1 VGKGHTGMRRK
12 LFLTYSQLCTNEGKG
27 KRKLHNFKK
36 APIWG
41 FFSMGIFVENG
52 GGQTN

>member
-1 VGKGHTGMRRK
+1 MRK
-12 LFLTYSQLCTNEGKG
+12 KWSLAYSELCTNEGKG

-41 FFSMGIFVENG
+41 FFGMGILVENS
-52 GGQTN
+52 GGQAN